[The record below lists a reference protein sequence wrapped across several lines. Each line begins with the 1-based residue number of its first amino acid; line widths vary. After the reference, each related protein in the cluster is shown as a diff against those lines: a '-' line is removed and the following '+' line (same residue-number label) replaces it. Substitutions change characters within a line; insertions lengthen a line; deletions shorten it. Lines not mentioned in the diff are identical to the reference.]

1 MKIYYN
7 PRCST
12 SRKALQMLTDAGIEY
27 EIVLYLNDPLSSKKL
42 SVLLRKLK
50 KSPLDLKRKKKFLNQ
65 TTKVKTFQMKSGFKQ

>member
-1 MKIYYN
+1 
-7 PRCST
+7 
-12 SRKALQMLTDAGIEY
+12 MLTDAGIEY